1 MNLTKFTSLES
12 LSFTKWGDLEDDMC
26 SEQKY
31 DFKSLKVL
39 GVSDTS
45 ADNKQIRDS
54 FGRNLIIIRA

>member
-12 LSFTKWGDLEDDMC
+12 LSFTKWGDLEDDIC
-26 SEQKY
+26 VVQKY
-31 DFKSLKVL
+31 EFKSLKIL

-54 FGRNLIIIRA
+54 FGTDLIIIRA